1 MTRLDED
8 IKKYLPQYLSD
19 AEMGRLK
26 KELEQFPTD
35 GTKDTIYTN
44 ALADADYLLQ
54 GDCIGDMDY
63 LAFPDMRRG
72 KVNAILLSN
81 TCDMSTTNKR
91 MNACRIMYAPVL
103 NFCKY
108 AEQLRKDFSEERV
121 SNHLKDI
128 KAQQI
133 SQILYLPKGG
143 KLPYE
148 GIVFFDRVISV
159 PLNEERV
166 KGMCGKKMFTLSN
179 FGFYLFLFKIS
190 VHFTRI
196 QERIDRSTGEDLGK
210 TQNTQKPRDLSL
222 DVAKERLEWAI
233 G

>member
-1 MTRLDED
+1 MTGQDED

-19 AEMGRLK
+19 VEMGRLK

-35 GTKDTIYTN
+35 GTKDTVYTS
-44 ALADADYLLQ
+44 ALVDADYLLQ
-54 GDCIGDMDY
+54 GDCIGGMDY
-63 LAFPDMRRG
+63 LAFPDMKIG

-81 TCDMSTTNKR
+81 TCDMSTDNKR
-91 MNACRIMYAPVL
+91 MNPCRIMYAPVL
-103 NFCKY
+103 NFGKY
-108 AEQLRKDFSEERV
+108 AEKLRKDFSEERV

-148 GIVFFDRVISV
+148 GIVFFDRAISL

-166 KGMCGKKMFTLSN
+166 ESMCGRKIFTLSN

-190 VHFTRI
+190 VHLTRI
-196 QERIDRSTGEDLGK
+196 QEKIDRSTGADLGK
-210 TQNTQKPRDLSL
+210 NDK
-222 DVAKERLEWAI
+222 K
-233 G
+233 